1 MRKFDLSLR
10 SSRSS
15 YFATFRHQ
23 LTILSKT
30 DALDEEKWL
39 NMLGTFVKDWFR
51 YESHFVHGRDSLVD
65 ILKESIS
72 SLQTHNVNRCGRSRH
87 LARKLSLRRKRSSPN
102 VFEMAA
108 TETITSIILIKL
120 IRVSLGTV
128 RHPRRFKIV
137 VIDIQITL
145 KQMLRDFIGIRV
157 NRAKKSGMVNIT
169 SSVNSRE
176 RSGIN
181 TILHELN

>member
-1 MRKFDLSLR
+1 
-10 SSRSS
+10 
-15 YFATFRHQ
+15 
-23 LTILSKT
+23 
-30 DALDEEKWL
+30 
-39 NMLGTFVKDWFR
+39 
-51 YESHFVHGRDSLVD
+51 
-65 ILKESIS
+65 
-72 SLQTHNVNRCGRSRH
+72 
-87 LARKLSLRRKRSSPN
+87 
-102 VFEMAA
+102 
-108 TETITSIILIKL
+108 
-120 IRVSLGTV
+120 SLGTV

-181 TILHELN
+181 TILHELNPLFTINVTMREDRKNGSAGMPRPSSYAVFCLKKKNHSRGER

>member
-1 MRKFDLSLR
+1 
-10 SSRSS
+10 
-15 YFATFRHQ
+15 
-23 LTILSKT
+23 
-30 DALDEEKWL
+30 
-39 NMLGTFVKDWFR
+39 
-51 YESHFVHGRDSLVD
+51 
-65 ILKESIS
+65 
-72 SLQTHNVNRCGRSRH
+72 
-87 LARKLSLRRKRSSPN
+87 
-102 VFEMAA
+102 
-108 TETITSIILIKL
+108 LIKL

-181 TILHELN
+181 TILHERSEERFSRNAETDLVCRLLLEIKMIESGLVYLFA

>member
-1 MRKFDLSLR
+1 MISLSHYLFFFFNDTATTEIYTLSL
-10 SSRSS
+10 
-15 YFATFRHQ
+15 H
-23 LTILSKT
+23 
-30 DALDEEKWL
+30 DALP
-39 NMLGTFVKDWFR
+39 
-51 YESHFVHGRDSLVD
+51 
-65 ILKESIS
+65 IS
-72 SLQTHNVNRCGRSRH
+72 
-87 LARKLSLRRKRSSPN
+87 N

-169 SSVNSRE
+169 SN
-176 RSGIN
+176 
-181 TILHELN
+181 ELNQEIGRAVQQE

>member
-1 MRKFDLSLR
+1 
-10 SSRSS
+10 
-15 YFATFRHQ
+15 
-23 LTILSKT
+23 
-30 DALDEEKWL
+30 
-39 NMLGTFVKDWFR
+39 
-51 YESHFVHGRDSLVD
+51 
-65 ILKESIS
+65 
-72 SLQTHNVNRCGRSRH
+72 
-87 LARKLSLRRKRSSPN
+87 
-102 VFEMAA
+102 
-108 TETITSIILIKL
+108 
-120 IRVSLGTV
+120 TV

-181 TILHELN
+181 TILHELNPLFTINVTMRDIKRKNDYSRLNSKATRQWRRRERANDGHTEDMAIT

>member
-1 MRKFDLSLR
+1 MVTLHEVI
-10 SSRSS
+10 
-15 YFATFRHQ
+15 TF
-23 LTILSKT
+23 
-30 DALDEEKWL
+30 
-39 NMLGTFVKDWFR
+39 
-51 YESHFVHGRDSLVD
+51 LVSMQ
-65 ILKESIS
+65 ISIS

-137 VIDIQITL
+137 VI
-145 KQMLRDFIGIRV
+145 GIRV

-181 TILHELN
+181 TILHELNPLFTINVTMRDIKSKNVYSRVNSKATTQWRKTESANGVHLEGVASDNRSS

>member
-1 MRKFDLSLR
+1 
-10 SSRSS
+10 
-15 YFATFRHQ
+15 
-23 LTILSKT
+23 
-30 DALDEEKWL
+30 
-39 NMLGTFVKDWFR
+39 
-51 YESHFVHGRDSLVD
+51 
-65 ILKESIS
+65 
-72 SLQTHNVNRCGRSRH
+72 
-87 LARKLSLRRKRSSPN
+87 
-102 VFEMAA
+102 
-108 TETITSIILIKL
+108 

-181 TILHELN
+181 TILHELNLLFTINVMMRDKKREKKNNNTILHKHNPLCTIKVTMKNIKSKNVYSKVNSKATTQWRKTESANGVHLEGVASDNRSS